1 MGRVSLKALIRAV
14 FYAVVVI
21 ALSGCIMEPINLANF
36 VEDEEVIEIIDRS
49 AGKVFPAKLP
59 DGQDNPNLIGGN
71 GKITVLYDS
80 EYYIIEYYGENPA
93 QGQKPID
100 IMFVTANGTCTE
112 PAPLGLT
119 GIGRLTGEEKVI
131 TGLTNYHTYNVR
143 PAQVL
148 TGMVTYYDLAGLVGG
163 STAKQIALIIEGSIS
178 IKPPE
183 SSGYIFFTPPSP
195 SSTNGYEIGN
205 CYIVKVPVSPAGP
218 TASVS
223 LIPIQG
229 SNNIFME
236 APADTEADFVFF
248 EEDRKLFYV
257 LKVKITDEKPP
268 DPPEPGLHITIT
280 PYTHPDQSIT
290 FNPSSA
296 PYTRAQAI
304 NGLIDINVTYTN
316 FTSAEWYYNGT
327 TPDRK
332 VCSGLSLTSNLINTY
347 NTTGT
352 PPEQID
358 FTRSG
363 EHIFIFVGTR
373 VSGGNAVQYSGTF
386 TVVILQ

>member
-205 CYIVKVPVSPAGP
+205 CDIAKIPVNPTPAVP
-218 TASVS
+218 TAFVS
-223 LIPIQG
+223 LISGDIL
-229 SNNIFME
+229 
-236 APADTEADFVFF
+236 TEASGEMKADYVFY
-248 EEDRKLFYV
+248 DRVIRELYV
-257 LKVKITDEKPP
+257 LRVIITNEDI
-268 DPPEPGLHITIT
+268 PEPLEPGVYLSI
-280 PYTHPDQSIT
+280 PLSIT
-290 FNPSSA
+290 GDNPPQTNNPSITYSQSDDGEV
-296 PYTRAQAI
+296 P
-304 NGLIDINVTYTN
+304 INVTNASQYDGIT
-316 FTSAEWYYNGT
+316 WYINGE
-327 TPDRK
+327 
-332 VCSGLSLTSNLINTY
+332 V
-347 NTTGT
+347 
-352 PPEQID
+352 
-358 FTRSG
+358 
-363 EHIFIFVGTR
+363 VGTGASFTLKKSETKYKIIGVYTITVEAVR
-373 VSGGNAVQYSGTF
+373 GGIPYSTAIKVEV
-386 TVVILQ
+386 TL